1 MQDKTAVT
9 AENVIYTVL
18 RQRHMKEAVNLEEQL
33 EREREARLAEER
45 ALVAETRASE
55 RETLQAAYEQVGMV
69 AGLRTCV
76 YVAKVGIVG

>member
-1 MQDKTAVT
+1 MT

-45 ALVAETRASE
+45 ALVAERRADE
-55 RETLQAAYEQVGMV
+55 RDKLQASYEQVN
-69 AGLRTCV
+69 
-76 YVAKVGIVG
+76 IVGTLSTGRRCGHPVCMYR

>member
-1 MQDKTAVT
+1 MQDKAAVT

-45 ALVAETRASE
+45 AMVAEKRASE
-55 RETLQAAYEQVGMV
+55 RETLQAAYEQVGLGG
-69 AGLRTCV
+69 GLRRCFLV
-76 YVAKVGIVG
+76 